1 MKLTPDSKFMQLCGK
16 FVALFKINFLWLL
29 CSVPLVTL
37 GASTCAMLTA
47 LTALRREEDC
57 GAKVFFG
64 AFRRYFGKA
73 TVLWL
78 LMAFA
83 GAVLALDYRLVAYMD
98 FPGRM
103 AVIVLI
109 CFCILALVLVAGL
122 IFPLL
127 VRYPGTVRDTVVNA
141 VLLSI
146 AHLPKMLLVT
156 AMNLLP
162 ALVLVVLPQVFVLL
176 SFLWPIC
183 GFALIALYDLTVT
196 DKIFAALEQPDPEAQ
211 SPDGELA
218 PKGRTPGQQ

>member
-1 MKLTPDSKFMQLCGK
+1 MKLTPDSKFMQLCSR
-16 FVALFKINFLWLL
+16 FVALFKINFFWLL
-29 CSVPLVTL
+29 CSLPIVTV
-37 GASTCAMLTA
+37 GASTCAMLSA
-47 LTALRREEDC
+47 LTQMRQEEDC
-57 GAKVFFG
+57 GAKAFFG

-78 LMAFA
+78 LTVFA
-83 GAVLALDYRLVAYMD
+83 GLVLALDYRIVAYLE

-109 CFCILALVLVAGL
+109 CFCLLALTLVAGL
-122 IFPLL
+122 MFPLL

-162 ALVLVVLPQVFVLL
+162 LLLLVVLPRAFVLL
-176 SFLWPIC
+176 SFLWPVC
-183 GFALIALYDLTVT
+183 GFALIALYDLHVT
-196 DKIFAALEQPDPEAQ
+196 DRIFAALEQLE
-211 SPDGELA
+211 EE
-218 PKGRTPGQQ
+218 K